1 MCDDK
6 VPIRLHVSEMNA
18 LQSVFRLHVKK
29 TFKQSLGIYIAA
41 LLGLFLEVLVTETIR
56 KRIGFHSRAGYQWR
70 RYRVGVTRGGN
81 RRAPKRFLT
90 IFK

>member
-1 MCDDK
+1 VCDDK
-6 VPIRLHVSEMNA
+6 VPIRLHLSEINA
-18 LQSVFRLHVKK
+18 LQSVFRLKK

-41 LLGLFLEVLVTETIR
+41 LLDLFLEVLVTETIR

-81 RRAPKRFLT
+81 RRAPKRFL
-90 IFK
+90 